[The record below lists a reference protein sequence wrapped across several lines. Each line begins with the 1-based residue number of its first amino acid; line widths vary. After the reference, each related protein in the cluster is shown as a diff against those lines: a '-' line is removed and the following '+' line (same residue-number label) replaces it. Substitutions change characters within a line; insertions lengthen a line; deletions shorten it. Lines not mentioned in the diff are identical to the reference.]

1 LAHTSLVE
9 ARHGVPCGAPA
20 KDWHEL
26 RSSARRSKV
35 DAQAENVNSSATFL
49 IAAGGTGGH
58 VIPGLQIAR
67 ELRRRGHNCL
77 FVGTARGL
85 ESRLVPREGFALELL
100 PAGALNRVS
109 IRRQLVTMLRLPQA
123 LFEAGQ
129 LIDRE
134 RPAAVL
140 SLGGYAAG
148 PVLVASIMREIP
160 VVVVEP
166 NAKPG
171 LAHRLAGPLVA
182 RALLGFPRGGRYFRE
197 GRSEFSGIP
206 VREEFFGIPPKPH
219 GRPCT
224 VLITGGSQGSQR
236 LNRAALE
243 AVALWAAKNRLGE
256 LKFLHQTGAN
266 EYNEIQSAYVLHRA
280 NAEVAPFF
288 DDMPRAFA
296 EADLVICR
304 SGASA
309 VGELAA
315 AGKASILI
323 PFPFSAD
330 DHQARNAEAMA
341 AAGGARLVLDSDWN
355 GKRMVEEIERLLDSP
370 ALLEQMEKAARTLA
384 RPGAAARAAGR
395 LEELAR
401 FR

>member
-1 LAHTSLVE
+1 
-9 ARHGVPCGAPA
+9 
-20 KDWHEL
+20 
-26 RSSARRSKV
+26 
-35 DAQAENVNSSATFL
+35 VNSSATFL

-67 ELRRRGHNCL
+67 ELRRRGHRCR

-85 ESRLVPREGFALELL
+85 ESRLVPKEGFPLELL
-100 PAGALNRVS
+100 PVGALNRVS
-109 IRRQLVTMLRLPQA
+109 IRRQLETVLRLPQA
-123 LFEAGQ
+123 LIQAGR
-129 LIDRE
+129 LIDRD

-148 PVLVASIMREIP
+148 PVLVAAIMREIP
-160 VVVVEP
+160 VAVVEP

-171 LAHRLAGPLVA
+171 LAHRLAGPFVS
-182 RALLGFPRGGRYFRE
+182 RALLGFPRGAEYFHE

-206 VREEFFGIPPKPH
+206 VREEFFRIPPKAH
-219 GRPCT
+219 TRPFT

-236 LNRAALE
+236 LNRAAVE
-243 AVALWAAKNRLGE
+243 AVELWAAKNTLGE

-266 EYNEIQSAYVLHRA
+266 EYNGIQSAYVLHRA
-280 NAEVAPFF
+280 YAEVAPFF

-330 DHQARNAEAMA
+330 DHQVRNAEAMQ
-341 AAGGARLVLDSDWN
+341 AAGGARLVLNDDWN
-355 GKRMVEEIERLLDSP
+355 GKRMVEEVDSLLRSP
-370 ALLEQMEKAARTLA
+370 ASLEQMEQAARTLA
-384 RPGAAARAAGR
+384 RPGAAALAADR
-395 LEELAR
+395 LEELAGLCPR
-401 FR
+401 S

>member
-1 LAHTSLVE
+1 MT
-9 ARHGVPCGAPA
+9 
-20 KDWHEL
+20 
-26 RSSARRSKV
+26 SSAR
-35 DAQAENVNSSATFL
+35 FL

-67 ELRRRGHNCL
+67 ELRRRGHECR

-85 ESRLVPREGFALELL
+85 ESRLVPKEGFSLDLL

-109 IRRQLVTMLRLPQA
+109 IRRQLETVLKLPQA
-123 LFEAGQ
+123 LWGAGE
-129 LIDRE
+129 LIDRQ

-160 VVVVEP
+160 VAVVEP

-171 LAHRLAGPLVA
+171 LAHRLAGPFVA
-182 RALLGFPRGGRYFRE
+182 RALLGFPRGAEYFRE
-197 GRSEFSGIP
+197 GRSEFSGVP
-206 VREEFFGIPPKPH
+206 VREEFFRISARQH
-219 GRPCT
+219 GRPFT

-236 LNRAALE
+236 LNRAALDAIE
-243 AVALWAAKNRLGE
+243 IWSQQNRLSE
-256 LKFLHQTGAN
+256 LRFHHQTGAK
-266 EYNEIQSAYVLHRA
+266 EYNGIQSAYALHRT
-280 NAEVAPFF
+280 NAQVEPFI
-288 DDMPRAFA
+288 DDMPLAFA

-330 DHQARNAEAMA
+330 DHQVRNAEAMQ
-341 AAGGARLVLDSDWN
+341 AAGGARLVLDADWN
-355 GKRMVEEIERLLDSP
+355 GQRMVEEIERLLDSP
-370 ALLEQMEKAARTLA
+370 ATLERMEQAARTLA
-384 RPGAAARAAGR
+384 RPGAAALAADR
-395 LEELAR
+395 LEELAGLR
-401 FR
+401 PRSV